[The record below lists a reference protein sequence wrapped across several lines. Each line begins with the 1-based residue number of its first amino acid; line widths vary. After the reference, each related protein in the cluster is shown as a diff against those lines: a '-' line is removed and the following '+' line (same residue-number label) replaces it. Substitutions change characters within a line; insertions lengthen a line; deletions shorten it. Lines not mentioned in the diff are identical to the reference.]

1 MMVSCKVA
9 LLSVNEAH
17 CYSRLPFVSFG
28 TTDGP
33 GKGILLVPYRSPK
46 SIPLNRKIFLLP
58 GINSEIRLGNKLD
71 RKRIAEDVKQ
81 G

>member
-1 MMVSCKVA
+1 MMVSCKAAV
-9 LLSVNEAH
+9 LSDNETH
-17 CYSRLPFVSFG
+17 CYSRLPFVSFS

-33 GKGILLVPYRSPK
+33 GKGILLVPYHSPK
-46 SIPLNRKIFLLP
+46 SIPLKRRIFLLP
-58 GINSEIRLGNKLD
+58 GINSEIRLGSKLD